1 MKRTANAI
9 WNGNIKTGSGKIST
23 QSGVLNSTQY
33 SFNTRFA
40 DGIGTNPEELLGA
53 AHAGCFTM
61 AMSLALTQL
70 GYEPGNLNTT
80 ANIYFDMGKGKI
92 EMVELNLTADSISGL
107 SSKEF
112 EDIAR
117 GAKENCLIS
126 KALAGLDITL
136 SVEYKE
142 G

>member
-9 WNGNIKTGSGKIST
+9 WNGNIKSGSGKIST

-80 ANIYFDMGKGKI
+80 ANVYFDMEKGKI
-92 EMVELNLTADSISGL
+92 EMVELNLTADTIAGL

-112 EDIAR
+112 EEIAR

-126 KALAGLDITL
+126 KALTGLDITL

>member
-70 GYEPGNLNTT
+70 GYEPGILSTT
-80 ANIYFDMGKGKI
+80 ANVYFDMGKGKI

-112 EDIAR
+112 EEIAR

-126 KALAGLDITL
+126 KVLTGLDITL
-136 SVEYKE
+136 SVEYNE

>member
-80 ANIYFDMGKGKI
+80 ANVYFDMGKGKI

-112 EDIAR
+112 EEIAR

-126 KALAGLDITL
+126 KALTGLDITL
-136 SVEYKE
+136 SVDYKE

>member
-9 WNGNIKTGSGKIST
+9 WNGNIKTGSGTIST

-70 GYEPGNLNTT
+70 GYEPGKLNTT
-80 ANIYFDMGKGKI
+80 ANVYFDMGKGKI

-112 EDIAR
+112 EEIAR